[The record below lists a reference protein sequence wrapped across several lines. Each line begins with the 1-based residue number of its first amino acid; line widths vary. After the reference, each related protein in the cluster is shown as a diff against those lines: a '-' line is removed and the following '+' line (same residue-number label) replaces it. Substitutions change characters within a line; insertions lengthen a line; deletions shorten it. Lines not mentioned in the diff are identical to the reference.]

1 MLRAVRTAWRSD
13 YATVCK
19 AVHPGSNPGV
29 ASNFHSEGFSMIK
42 SKVLN
47 GEHVQTY
54 VPPDGNVHRKLAL
67 VEAHLTNPI
76 LLRVIP
82 LIFSLMARWR
92 RCALGNAVRAVGRYL
107 RGPHFRR
114 GLQRCLCG
122 CTADR
127 CLCGCTADRCL
138 CGCTADRCL
147 CRVFRA

>member
-1 MLRAVRTAWRSD
+1 
-13 YATVCK
+13 
-19 AVHPGSNPGV
+19 V
-29 ASNFHSEGFSMIK
+29 ASNFHSEGCSMIK
-42 SKVLN
+42 SINGWVEDNRNLGMFSKIIN

-107 RGPHFRR
+107 RGPHVTR
-114 GLQRCLCG
+114 GLQLCLCG